1 LKRPRAPWVILIFLA
16 LGMGLQAVPIIWHAG
31 RLVQGLTATASTP
44 ASAPAAENDGE
55 APLRVEAHT
64 SSPRHISGP
73 VLAEVLR
80 VIDGDTFEAR
90 VAIWLGQEITTKIRL
105 AGIDAPELRG
115 LCDEEKRRAVES
127 RDTLARLLEARPVW
141 LADVRADKYGG
152 RVVARALNA
161 TGEDIAQMML
171 KAGQAVAY
179 AGGKRASVC
188 LRPVK
193 TP

>member
-1 LKRPRAPWVILIFLA
+1 MIRPRAPWGILIFVA
-16 LGMGLQAVPIIWHAG
+16 LGITVQAVPVLWHAG
-31 RLVQGLTATASTP
+31 RLVHGMVPSI
-44 ASAPAAENDGE
+44 PAAEDEGG
-55 APLRVEAHT
+55 APPRVEVPT
-64 SSPRHISGP
+64 NSPRVIPGP

-115 LCDEEKRRAVES
+115 LCDEEKRRAIDS
-127 RDTLARLLEARPVW
+127 RDALAKFLDARPVW

-161 TGEDIAQMML
+161 TGEDIGQMML
-171 KAGQAVAY
+171 RAGQAVAY
-179 AGGKRASVC
+179 AGGKRTSLC
-188 LRPVK
+188 LLPVK
-193 TP
+193 AP